1 MMAATRTASTAAVIT
16 LAVLACAPSARRSD
30 TVVVASGADLESANP
45 LVTLHPLARQVQRYA
60 LFVTLA
66 RYDEDLEPAPY
77 FARSWSWSADRRT
90 LRLHLASGV
99 RWHDGRPT
107 TARDVQF
114 TLDAVR
120 DAVTGSPRFAEL
132 ADVHRVDA
140 PDDSTAVLHFTRPQ
154 SRFPLLLCEQPLAPA
169 HLLDGIPHS
178 ELRRAR
184 FGEHPTGNGPFRF
197 IDRRPGQRWTFAR
210 NLEFAESL
218 GGPPALERLVVA
230 VVDEASTKFA
240 GLVSHELDVAGISPS
255 MAHLAAADPALR
267 VIDYPVLIAY
277 GVVFNGHRPPFDDA
291 RVRRAIALAID
302 RRRIIH
308 AALAGFATPAAG
320 PVSPDHPFALP
331 DTARRDA
338 RLAAALLD
346 SAGWTRGGDGMRRRD
361 GDVLAFEL
369 LTVGSADNAA
379 EQLIQADLAALGI
392 RLEIRQREMG
402 AFLAQVRARDKRFDA
417 ILTGVPGDLS
427 LGYLSSMFDSRL
439 SGGAL
444 DYAGFHTARLD
455 ELLTRAR
462 AAARDAERREA
473 WHDVQRELAREM
485 PVAWLYHARGLQGMS
500 RRLQGVRMDLR
511 GELATVAEWHIS
523 R

>member
-1 MMAATRTASTAAVIT
+1 MMAVRRSASTAALIV
-16 LAVLACAPSARRSD
+16 LAILACAPPARRAD
-30 TVVVASGADLESANP
+30 TVVIASGADLESANP

-66 RYDEDLEPAPY
+66 RYDDALEPAPY
-77 FARSWSWSADRRT
+77 LARSWSWSPDRRM

-99 RWHDGRPT
+99 RWHDGRAT
-107 TARDVQF
+107 TARDVRF

-120 DAVTGSPRFAEL
+120 DPSTGSPRLAEL
-132 ADVHRVDA
+132 SDVHRVDA
-140 PDDSTAVLHFTRPQ
+140 PDDSTVVIHFTRPQ
-154 SRFPLLLCEQPLAPA
+154 SRFPLVLCEQPVAPA
-169 HLLDGIPHS
+169 HLLEEVPRS
-178 ELRRAR
+178 ELHRAP
-184 FGEHPTGNGPFRF
+184 FGDRPTGNGPFRF
-197 IDRRPGQRWTFAR
+197 VDRRPGQRWTFAR
-210 NLEFAESL
+210 DTGFAESL
-218 GGPPALERLVVA
+218 GGPPVLERLVVA

-267 VIDYPVLIAY
+267 VVDYPVLVVY
-277 GVVFNGHRPPFDDA
+277 GVVFNAHRPPFDDA

-302 RRRIIH
+302 RGRIIE

-320 PVSPDHPFALP
+320 PVSPDHPFALSDAP
-331 DTARRDA
+331 RRDTA
-338 RLAAALLD
+338 LAAALLD
-346 SAGWTRGGDGMRRRD
+346 SAGWTRGGDGVRRRD
-361 GDVLAFEL
+361 GRALAFEL

-379 EQLIQADLAALGI
+379 EQLIQADLAPLGI

-402 AFLAQVRARDKRFDA
+402 AFLAEARARDKRFDA

-439 SGGAL
+439 AGGAL

-455 ELLTRAR
+455 ALLARAR
-462 AAARDAERREA
+462 AGAGDAERRDA

-485 PVAWLYHARGLQGMS
+485 PVAWIYHARGLQGMS

-511 GELATVAEWHIS
+511 GELATVAQWRIE